1 MTVSAIYMAS
11 LLDCGYASH
20 GNFLE
25 NGEKLPAVQEK
36 FTVHLV
42 VKKCFQR
49 LILTV
54 YVFYNSF
61 GCHLDFQLLN
71 NHEN

>member
-36 FTVHLV
+36 ITVHLV
-42 VKKCFQR
+42 VKKCFRR
-49 LILTV
+49 LNYFDSLCFTIV
-54 YVFYNSF
+54 
-61 GCHLDFQLLN
+61 LDDI
-71 NHEN
+71 